1 MGPST
6 APRDALVPREDKE
19 AGARRRAGD
28 ELQCTWRGG
37 SPRRPTTCRDG
48 DGAGAWSRC
57 GITGA
62 GTGGLQGLKWGPG
75 PWAGWGETQRRWAG
89 VVRAIGVLRAIAS
102 LLSKLFVNC
111 RCSEWLHAE
120 RAASFRQNK
129 ASGCTTVNVF
139 VFVNEKRGRETA
151 SDREVIARA

>member
-28 ELQCTWRGG
+28 ELQCTWKGG

-48 DGAGAWSRC
+48 DGAGAWSWC

-62 GTGGLQGLKWGPG
+62 GTGPGL
-75 PWAGWGETQRRWAG
+75 WAGWGETQRGWVG

-102 LLSKLFVNC
+102 LSSKLFVNR

-139 VFVNEKRGRETA
+139 VFVNEERGRETA
-151 SDREVIARA
+151 SDREMIARA